1 MKEGIS
7 MTQSER
13 LRFLINVLLKEQQK
27 HSVFSAFSGNSDV
40 DIPTDKDG
48 QKRLLR
54 SLMNI
59 RMPHEADTE
68 FIKVQDEYLRQA
80 NEEKGIVTLDDIDE
94 VSEDIYVWKGDITRL
109 KAGAIVNAA
118 NSGMTGCYQPCH
130 NCIDNCIHT
139 YAGVQLRYECAKIM
153 RKQGYEEPTGQ
164 AKITQAYN
172 LPCDYVIH
180 TVGPIVQGRLSGKHK
195 KQLESC
201 YRSCLE
207 IADKNNVESIA
218 FCCIST
224 GVFMF
229 PNDKAAEIAVKTVK
243 SYKEETGSSIK
254 VIFNVFKDEDEEI
267 YMKLLKM
274 PKRKITFESFLCG
287 MPAKDYV
294 YQDEDYDTQIKKAAK
309 LLNDA
314 EYVLIGAGAGL
325 STAAGAEYGGRFFEE
340 HFSEF
345 QEKYGKGRYMQ
356 DMYSAGF
363 YPYPDEESYWG
374 YWSKQAMLGGI
385 ELDVTPLHRTILDAL
400 ADKKIFVLSTNADAQ
415 FVKAGL
421 PEEKIFCTQG
431 DYFHIQCRKGC
442 HNKTYNAVK
451 MFKQMDQARR
461 DCKVPSYM
469 VPKCPVCGGA
479 MDMNLRKDNYFVQ
492 DEEWYKAEQRF
503 SDFLMEAADKKLV
516 LLELGVGFNTPMII
530 KYPFRNFTKLNK
542 SANYICINL
551 DEEPVPADISD
562 RSLMITG
569 DISTVLQDVLKKE

>member
-1 MKEGIS
+1 

-13 LRFLINVLLKEQQK
+13 RRFLIDALLKEQQK
-27 HSVFSAFSGNSDV
+27 YSGFSAVSGNSDA
-40 DIPTDKDG
+40 DIPADKDR
-48 QKRLLR
+48 QKSLLR

-59 RMPHEADTE
+59 RMPHEADAQ
-68 FIKVQDEYLRQA
+68 FIKIQDEYLRQA
-80 NEEKGIVTLDDIDE
+80 NKEKGVVTLNDIDE

-139 YAGVQLRYECAKIM
+139 YAGVQLRYKCNQIM
-153 RKQGYEEPTGQ
+153 RAQGHEEPTGQ
-164 AKITQAYN
+164 AKITPAYN

-180 TVGPIVQGRLSGKHK
+180 TVGPIVQGILSGKHK

-207 IADKNNVESIA
+207 IADKNNVDSIA

-243 SYKEETGSSIK
+243 SYKEETGSRIK

-267 YMKLLKM
+267 YMKLLKKS
-274 PKRKITFESFLCG
+274 KRKITFESFLCG
-287 MPAKDYV
+287 MQAKDYV
-294 YQDEDYDTQIKKAAK
+294 YQNEDYDTQIKKAAK

-314 EYVLIGAGAGL
+314 DYVLIGAGAGL
-325 STAAGAEYGGRFFEE
+325 STAAGAKYGGRFFEE
-340 HFSEF
+340 NFSEF

-400 ADKKIFVLSTNADAQ
+400 ADKNIFVLSTNADAQ

-451 MFKQMDQARR
+451 MFKQMDQARK

-479 MDMNLRKDNYFVQ
+479 MDMNLRKDSFFVQ

-503 SDFLMEAADKKLV
+503 SDFLAEAIDKKLV
-516 LLELGVGFNTPMII
+516 LFELGVGFNTPMII
-530 KYPFRNFTKLNK
+530 KYPFHNLTKLNK
-542 SANYICINL
+542 SVNYICINL
-551 DEEPVPADISD
+551 DEEPVPADISE

-569 DISTVLQDVLKKE
+569 DIAKVLQDILNAECE